1 MPASREHDL
10 RRTTLGLV
18 HPTELLKQ
26 QTMSSDHRTTIYLI
40 RHGATASNEQVP
52 PILQGS
58 GVDSK
63 LSDLGQD
70 QAAAT
75 GRLLANVRL
84 GAVFSSPMA
93 RAVSTAEAISEP
105 HRLHVSTIED
115 LHEIDVG
122 QWEGLDWGTISE
134 RTPDD
139 YRRFMEDSGTY
150 GYLGGESYQD
160 VLDRVLPRFEQ
171 LIAENE
177 GQHIAVVAH
186 KAVNRSLLAHLLD
199 RKMSRAKD
207 LPQDNCCVNVITARG
222 GELKL
227 KTMNFALHLP
237 SYS

>member
-1 MPASREHDL
+1 MP
-10 RRTTLGLV
+10 
-18 HPTELLKQ
+18 
-26 QTMSSDHRTTIYLI
+26 SDHRTTVYLI

-63 LSDLGQD
+63 LSDLGQR
-70 QAAAT
+70 QAEAT
-75 GRLLANVRL
+75 GKLLADIRL
-84 GAVFSSPMA
+84 DVVFSSPMV
-93 RAVSTAEAISEP
+93 RAVSTAEAISKP
-105 HRLHVSTIED
+105 HGLHVSTIED

-134 RTPDD
+134 RTPDE
-139 YRRFMEDSGTY
+139 YRRFMEDSGTH

-171 LIAENE
+171 LVAENE

-186 KAVNRSLLAHLLD
+186 KAVNRSLLAHLLGLE
-199 RKMSRAKD
+199 MSRAKD

-222 GELKL
+222 SELKL
-227 KTMNFALHLP
+227 KTMNSALHLP